1 MPINVII
8 LPSKQSIIYRQN
20 KVNHMLNKIAPLLQF
35 LPLSLFSMIGF
46 WQPETSNQTWL
57 MAFQVAALVGVF
69 QLLLIIKL
77 KIIMS
82 RLILSANLYLI
93 LGGLASFFQQWWYLD
108 FYNILQE
115 TAIFIVMIFVGI
127 ITMMWSKN
135 SFVGIDK
142 TLAKEVAERG
152 SINEKSFYLFIA
164 VLISLV
170 FSLIFKGDINFST
183 VAPIVFLAL
192 FQRFLVH
199 QHYQQKSYSTI

>member
-1 MPINVII
+1 
-8 LPSKQSIIYRQN
+8 
-20 KVNHMLNKIAPLLQF
+20 MLNKIAPLFQF

-69 QLLLIIKL
+69 QLLLIFKL

-142 TLAKEVAERG
+142 TLTKEVAERS

-170 FSLIFKGDINFST
+170 FSLIFKGNINFST

-199 QHYQQKSYSTI
+199 QHNQQKSYSTI

>member
-1 MPINVII
+1 MRINVII
-8 LPSKQSIIYRQN
+8 LPSKLSIIHRQN
-20 KVNHMLNKIAPLLQF
+20 KANHMLNKIAPLFQF

-57 MAFQVAALVGVF
+57 LSFQVAALVGFF
-69 QLLLIIKL
+69 QLLLIFKL

-82 RLILSANLYLI
+82 RLILSANIYLI

-115 TAIFIVMIFVGI
+115 TAIFIVMICVGI

-142 TLAKEVAERG
+142 TFVKEVGERI
-152 SINEKSFYLFIA
+152 SINKKSSYLFVA
-164 VLISLV
+164 VLISLIL
-170 FSLIFKGDINFST
+170 SLIFKGDITLSAVT
-183 VAPIVFLAL
+183 PIIFLAL

-199 QHYQQKSYSTI
+199 QHNQQKSYSTI

>member
-1 MPINVII
+1 
-8 LPSKQSIIYRQN
+8 
-20 KVNHMLNKIAPLLQF
+20 MLNKIAPLFQF

-57 MAFQVAALVGVF
+57 MAFQVAALVGVL

-127 ITMMWSKN
+127 ITMTWSKN
-135 SFVGIDK
+135 GFVGIDK
-142 TLAKEVAERG
+142 TIVKEVGELI
-152 SINEKSFYLFIA
+152 SINKKSFYLFVA
-164 VLISLV
+164 VLISLI
-170 FSLIFKGDINFST
+170 FSLIFKGDIALSVVT
-183 VAPIVFLAL
+183 PIICLAL

-199 QHYQQKSYSTI
+199 QHNQQTSYSTI

>member
-1 MPINVII
+1 MRINVII
-8 LPSKQSIIYRQN
+8 LPSKLSIIHRQN
-20 KVNHMLNKIAPLLQF
+20 KANHMLNKIAPLFQF

-57 MAFQVAALVGVF
+57 LSFQVAALVGFF
-69 QLLLIIKL
+69 QLLLIFKL

-82 RLILSANLYLI
+82 RLILSANIYLI

-115 TAIFIVMIFVGI
+115 TAIFIVMICVGI

-142 TLAKEVAERG
+142 TFVKEVGERI
-152 SINEKSFYLFIA
+152 SINKKSSYLFVA
-164 VLISLV
+164 VLISLI
-170 FSLIFKGDINFST
+170 FSLIFKGDITLSAVT
-183 VAPIVFLAL
+183 PIIFLAL
-192 FQRFLVH
+192 FQRFLVN
-199 QHYQQKSYSTI
+199 QHNQQASYNKL

>member
-1 MPINVII
+1 MRINVII
-8 LPSKQSIIYRQN
+8 LPSKLSIIHRQN
-20 KVNHMLNKIAPLLQF
+20 KANHMLNKIAPLFQF

-57 MAFQVAALVGVF
+57 LSFQVAALVGFF
-69 QLLLIIKL
+69 QLLLIFKL

-82 RLILSANLYLI
+82 RLILSANIYLI

-115 TAIFIVMIFVGI
+115 TAIFIVMICVGI

-142 TLAKEVAERG
+142 TFVKEAGERI
-152 SINEKSFYLFIA
+152 SINKKSSYLFVA
-164 VLISLV
+164 VLISLI
-170 FSLIFKGDINFST
+170 FSLIFKGDITLSAVT
-183 VAPIVFLAL
+183 PIIFLAL

-199 QHYQQKSYSTI
+199 QHNQQASYNKL

>member
-1 MPINVII
+1 MRINVII
-8 LPSKQSIIYRQN
+8 LPSKLSIIHRQN
-20 KVNHMLNKIAPLLQF
+20 KANHMLNKIAPLFQF

-69 QLLLIIKL
+69 QLLLIFKL

-142 TLAKEVAERG
+142 TLTKEVAERS

-170 FSLIFKGDINFST
+170 FSLIFKGNINFST

-199 QHYQQKSYSTI
+199 QHNQQKSYSTI